1 VSTGA
6 APPSHDYNRR
16 VFSVRLPRRLLLG
29 PGPSNVHP
37 RVLAAMSQPLVGHL
51 DPVFLAVLDEVQS
64 RLRGLFGTRNALTL
78 PISGTGSAGMEACFV
93 NLVEPGDE
101 VVIGVAGVFGERM
114 CEVAR
119 RHGARVTRVESEPG
133 TPLDAEVFTAAIR
146 RVRPALVAFV
156 HAETSTGVLQP
167 VAEIAAAAR
176 DAGALVVLD
185 CVTSLGGLPVE
196 LDAWGIDA
204 AYSGTQKCLS
214 CPPGLS
220 PLSVSE
226 RALERIRARRS
237 SVTSWYLDLSLLAG
251 YYGSE
256 RVYHHTAPIS
266 AIVGL
271 AEALR
276 MIDAEGM
283 ETRTARHF
291 GAAAAL
297 VEGVAP
303 LGFLPLVAA
312 PCRLPTLT
320 ALRLPD
326 AVLRRGEATLRRTL
340 LTRYG
345 IEVGGGLGK
354 LAGQIWRVGLMGEN
368 ARLIHVEALLLALRR
383 ELA

>member
-1 VSTGA
+1 
-6 APPSHDYNRR
+6 
-16 VFSVRLPRRLLLG
+16 
-29 PGPSNVHP
+29 
-37 RVLAAMSQPLVGHL
+37 VLAAMSQPLVGHL
-51 DPVFLAVLDEVQS
+51 DPAFLAVLDEVQA

-78 PISGTGSAGMEACFV
+78 PISGTGSAGMEACFA
-93 NLVEPGDE
+93 NLVEAGDE

-114 CEVAR
+114 AEVAR
-119 RHGARVTRVESEPG
+119 RHGARVTRVETEPG
-133 TPLDAEVFTAAIR
+133 SALDADAFVAAIR

-176 DAGALVVLD
+176 EVGALVVLD
-185 CVTSLGGLPVE
+185 CVTSLGGLPVT

-220 PLSVSE
+220 PLSASE
-226 RALERIRARRS
+226 RALERIRGRRTPVS
-237 SVTSWYLDLSLLAG
+237 SWYLDLSLLAG
-251 YYGSE
+251 YYGRD

-266 AIVGL
+266 AIAGL
-271 AEALR
+271 AESLR

-283 ETRTARHF
+283 PARTARHVD
-291 GAAAAL
+291 AAEAL
-297 VEGVAP
+297 VEGIER
-303 LGFLPLVAA
+303 LGFTPLVAA
-312 PCRLPTLT
+312 EVRLPTLT

-326 AVLRRGEATLRRTL
+326 VVVRRGEAALRRAL
-340 LTRYG
+340 LSRYG

-368 ARLIHVEALLLALRR
+368 ARRIHVEALLFALAR
-383 ELA
+383 ELRDADAAAPV